1 LKELNDSQFPSVSVI
16 VVSYNSEKYI
26 SQCLDSIL
34 KSDYPQLEIFV
45 VDNASTDNSLK
56 IIEQFQKNITII
68 KNKKNQGF
76 AAGNNTGIKHSSGE
90 IILLINPDAYVTRNS
105 ITELIKPFL
114 SDEKIMITGPK
125 ILYPNSKK
133 IQSAGGIYHKN
144 GLTNHFGNGETDQG
158 QYDESR
164 EVDYVTGAVMA
175 IRKKLFEKTGLFS
188 ESYKPA
194 YFEELEKCVQ
204 AKKLNYKILFQ
215 PKSEAFHYESTTLE
229 ALSKPFLKHY
239 HTNRFRFIYR
249 NYGVVDFFSKFLP
262 SEIKWFFSHCPPSE
276 RNLVIRAHLKA
287 MISH

>member
-1 LKELNDSQFPSVSVI
+1 LKEFNDSQFPLVSVI

-34 KSDYPQLEIFV
+34 KSNDPQIEILV

-76 AAGNNTGIKHSSGE
+76 AEGNNVGIKHSSGE
-90 IILLINPDAYVTRNS
+90 IILLINPDAYLTRNS

-114 SDEKIMITGPK
+114 SDEQVMITGPK

-133 IQSAGGIYHKN
+133 IQSAGGILHDN
-144 GLTNHFGNGETDQG
+144 GLTDHIGNGETDEG
-158 QYDESR
+158 QYDESK

-215 PKSEAFHYESTTLE
+215 PKSEAFHYESTTLK

-249 NYGVVDFFSKFLP
+249 NYSFKELFSKFIP
-262 SEIKWFFSHCPPSE
+262 SELCWFFSHCPPSE
-276 RNLVIRAHLKA
+276 RSLVIRSHLHA
-287 MISH
+287 LVDH